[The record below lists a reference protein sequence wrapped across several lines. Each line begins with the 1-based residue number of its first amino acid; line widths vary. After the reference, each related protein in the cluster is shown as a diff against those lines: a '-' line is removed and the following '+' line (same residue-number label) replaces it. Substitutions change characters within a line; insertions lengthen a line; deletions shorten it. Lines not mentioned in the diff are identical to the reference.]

1 MIEVALVFDKEGKTL
16 RWHLPPGRNS
26 GYIPD
31 SHDLW
36 TFLWDNR
43 NIIGGVAHTHPWD
56 GPSWPSHTDVTTFSA
71 IERGLG
77 VRLIWPVITFS
88 DEGYFAW
95 SDEEKKYVRLSSA
108 PLSVE
113 DVQEL
118 RNKSK
123 EDERWKTES
132 QSST

>member
-1 MIEVALVFDKEGKTL
+1 MIEVALVFDRQGETL
-16 RWHLPPGRNS
+16 SWHRSKNPS
-26 GYIPD
+26 ASYIED

-43 NIIGGVAHTHPWD
+43 NIVGGVAHTHPWD
-56 GPSWPSHTDVTTFSA
+56 GPAWPSHTDVTTFSA

-77 VRLIWPVITFS
+77 VRLVWPVITFS

-95 SDEEKKYVRLSSA
+95 SEEEKNYVRLSS
-108 PLSVE
+108 PPIRVV

-118 RNKSK
+118 RHKSK
-123 EDERWKTES
+123 
-132 QSST
+132 